1 MSSSIS
7 NKTIWGDAA
16 RNGLVLGLV
25 TVAFTL
31 LNSLLAN
38 AAGGAIGGVLRFF
51 WWLVKFAGCI
61 FLFRWFLVRF
71 AKKNPA
77 AEYDDTKALGL
88 ATALTSA
95 LICAAYGLADVLYI
109 HPDAMEEAMDA
120 AMQSYSSMLGAAE
133 MDMLSNMTGSMPT
146 IGFFTTLIY
155 CFLFGLVLTFIFAP
169 KITPKKTIFDEPDA
183 Q

>member
-25 TVAFTL
+25 TVAFTV
-31 LNSLLAN
+31 LNSLLGN
-38 AAGGAIGGVLRFF
+38 AGGAMGGVLRFI
-51 WWLVKFAGCI
+51 WWAVKIVGCI
-61 FLFRWFLVRF
+61 MLFRWFLVRF
-71 AKKNPA
+71 AKKNPD

-109 HPDAMEEAMDA
+109 HPEAMEQAMEA
-120 AMQSYSSMLGAAE
+120 AMQSYSSMLGSAE
-133 MDMLSNMTGSMPT
+133 MDMLSNMTSSMPV
-146 IGFFTTLIY
+146 IGFFTTIVY